1 MDAPTYSTSWGIGYS
16 SPYDIGYGYNPSAT
30 ESQKNYYD
38 YFFQQPAGSYT
49 NAQAMPGQAQMPAQ
63 QSSGVDLS
71 DIFSAGKTVSNFFG
85 TGSSS
90 IIPKTGTPMNTLG
103 ETFNLGLDKLTT
115 GLTGALS
122 PAQLGLNSWAVS
134 AFPSVFG
141 NLGGGIGALAT
152 GSAGGNVASLAAA
165 EAASGLSS
173 AGSTFT
179 GMLGP
184 AGVIGGLGYLGG
196 SMLWPDKPNAAIGSG
211 VGAGLGALGGGMLG
225 TSIGGAAAA
234 GGAASAAAAGATA
247 GSWAGPI
254 GMGVGAIAGFLGGG
268 LLGGAFGGK
277 KGDPSIYTKIDV
289 PLGTEEKFSDLF
301 QQGAWGASGAKPSS
315 GSSIYRSLGRAA
327 ESERNKIYAE
337 ISSMEDQT
345 MAEKL
350 REALKT
356 SNVTVGRG
364 YSAGRKVQN
373 GWGKFGW
380 NFEITHDDFGNQ
392 LSLAKDDVRTAVQK
406 AYANA
411 KQSVG
416 YTG

>member
-1 MDAPTYSTSWGIGYS
+1 MYTSPSYNTSWGINYS
-16 SPYDIGYGYNPSAT
+16 SPYEIGYGYNPTAAQSGQST
-30 ESQKNYYD
+30 YD
-38 YFFQQPAGSYT
+38 YFFQQPAGSFS
-49 NAQAMPGQAQMPAQ
+49 NAQVMPGQMPVQQ
-63 QSSGVDLS
+63 QSSGIDLS
-71 DIFSAGKTVSNFFG
+71 DILSVGKGLNDMFGSTSA
-85 TGSSS
+85 S
-90 IIPKTGTPMNTLG
+90 IIPKTGTPMTSLG
-103 ETFNLGLDKLTT
+103 ESFSLGLDKAVS

-122 PAQLGLNSWAVS
+122 PASLGINSWAVS

-152 GSAGGNVASLAAA
+152 GSAGGNIASLAAA
-165 EAASGLSS
+165 ESAAGLSS

-184 AGVIGGLGYLGG
+184 AGIVGGLGYLGG
-196 SMLWPDKPNAAIGSG
+196 SMLWPDKPQAAIGSG

-254 GMGVGAIAGFLGGG
+254 GMGVGALAGFLGGG

-301 QQGAWGASGAKPSS
+301 QKGAWGASGAKAS
-315 GSSIYRSLGRAA
+315 GGTSIYRALGRAA
-327 ESERNKIYAE
+327 ESERNKIYTE
-337 ISSMEDQT
+337 LSSMEDQT
-345 MAEKL
+345 MADKL

-364 YSAGRKVQN
+364 YSAGRKVTN

-380 NFEITHDDFGNQ
+380 NFEVSHGDIGKQID
-392 LSLAKDDVRTAVQK
+392 LAKDDVRTAVQK